1 MIENIY
7 HKWEIVYTLGTM
19 DLKQK
24 YQNSKLGMLWS
35 FFKPLLQFLAY
46 FFVFGYTLKID
57 TSPDYPIRLFFGI
70 ILWTCF
76 TDGTSMGLSSYL
88 GKKSLVTKVK
98 IDMKLIPISAYYTA
112 ALSFFINFSIFLVI
126 YFFKEPMSWK
136 IFKLHNLFIFIGT
149 FVTFSISIISIN
161 IILATLNALFR
172 DVQTIWELIMIYG
185 VFIMPIIYPVQVP
198 EKYMSIYYFA
208 NIPAFPLETIRSI
221 FFDSSSNLW
230 MCGEYVIS
238 YLSGV
243 LLLFLGAL
251 FVNYKFGKKV
261 ADYL

>member
-1 MIENIY
+1 MNKNIKHNIEI
-7 HKWEIVYTLGTM
+7 IYTLGTM

-35 FFKPLLQFLAY
+35 FLKPLLQFCAY
-46 FFVFGYTLKID
+46 YFVFGYTLKID
-57 TSPDYPIRLFFGI
+57 TSPDYPLRLFFGI

-76 TDGTSMGLSSYL
+76 TDGTSMGINSYF

-112 ALSFFINFSIFLVI
+112 VLN
-126 YFFKEPMSWK
+126 
-136 IFKLHNLFIFIGT
+136 FIFNFTIFIVLYHIFSDNPLKIYTIENITLFLGT
-149 FVTFSISIISIN
+149 FFLYSISIIFLN

-172 DVQTIWELIMIYG
+172 DIQTIWELIMMYG
-185 VFIMPIIYPVQVP
+185 VFIMPIIYPVQIP
-198 EKYMSIYYFA
+198 EKYLNIYYFI
-208 NIPAFPLETIRSI
+208 NIAAFPLETIRSI

-230 MCGEYVIS
+230 EEASYFIS
-238 YLSGV
+238 YILGIV
-243 LLLFLGAL
+243 VIIFLGL
-251 FVNYKFGKKV
+251 FIDKKLRYKV